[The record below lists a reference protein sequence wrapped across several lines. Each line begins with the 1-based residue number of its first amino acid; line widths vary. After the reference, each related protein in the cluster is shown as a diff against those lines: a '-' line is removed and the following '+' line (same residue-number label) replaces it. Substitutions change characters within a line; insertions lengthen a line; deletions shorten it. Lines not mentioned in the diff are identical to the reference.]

1 MENLKRI
8 GEMEEVLNECRAA
21 LDDLEKSLDG
31 LDAVKEKMGALFAYY
46 GSAEWYEDRDLR
58 PELPPDV
65 AAGVLSEDL
74 IYDEITDAR
83 DASFRM
89 LELAT
94 DILKNRI

>member
-1 MENLKRI
+1 MDYLKRI
-8 GEMEEVLNECRAA
+8 SEMEAALDECRVV

-46 GSAEWYEDRDLR
+46 GSAEWYDDREL
-58 PELPPDV
+58 ELPPDV
-65 AAGVLSEDL
+65 KAGVLSEDL
-74 IYDEITDAR
+74 VYDEIMDAR

-89 LELAT
+89 LELAA